1 MNSTA
6 TDTAQSVRCLAQ
18 DICGGVSQIIYRL
31 STNHSHQALRRSL
44 RPCKSPRLSDGTW
57 LITSALHDAT
67 MKESERATRRKQ
79 CTDRLC
85 SSRLAKDR
93 DIVRISAK
101 GPDVLRDPFENGK
114 EIQHSTIRAG
124 VGVCEKTEDPQAVVD
139 RYNGDTTSRQTSAII
154 GIFRSGAAQIA
165 STMYPT
171 HDRLH
176 RFAIQRSGPNVQR
189 ETIFTLRRLAQ
200 VKTSARGLYRN

>member
-1 MNSTA
+1 M
-6 TDTAQSVRCLAQ
+6 
-18 DICGGVSQIIYRL
+18 
-31 STNHSHQALRRSL
+31 
-44 RPCKSPRLSDGTW
+44 
-57 LITSALHDAT
+57 
-67 MKESERATRRKQ
+67 
-79 CTDRLC
+79 
-85 SSRLAKDR
+85 AKDR

-165 STMYPT
+165 STMYPK

-200 VKTSARGLYRN
+200 VKTSARGLYRNRAELLCRPNPFPPLRRFGSAPA